1 MEYIDENN
9 PLIIECKLKTQQF
22 FNDFDTA
29 KFDDKLKVIIEFV
42 ESNIQSVE
50 NAKKILGANS
60 EEFFFYSDCIYMMA
74 ASKFIELMNTCQ
86 NELDKRKLLFLP
98 VSDKSYGETMF
109 EQYMYIF
116 VQIFPSGP
124 VKGWPFNQDAINA
137 WNLPLLEFGNLKNQ
151 NNSSDGGGCYIA
163 TMAYGDYEHP
173 QVLVLRKFRDEKL
186 INTNVGKALIKFYYG
201 VSPYLVKLLRNH
213 KQINKFI
220 KRVLDLLVQ
229 LIKKNELD

>member
-50 NAKKILGANS
+50 NAKQILGANS

-173 QVLVLRKFRDEKL
+173 QVVILRNFRDETLAKSLLGRWFVKTYYHYSPILVEKL
-186 INTNVGKALIKFYYG
+186 KDYHWINKSIRTFLNLSI
-201 VSPYLVKLLRNH
+201 
-213 KQINKFI
+213 KFI
-220 KRVLDLLVQ
+220 K
-229 LIKKNELD
+229 

>member
-1 MEYIDENN
+1 MENIDENN

-29 KFDDKLKVIIEFV
+29 KFDNKLKVIIEFV

-50 NAKKILGANS
+50 NAKQILGANS

-86 NELDKRKLLFLP
+86 SELDKRKLLFLP

-173 QVLVLRKFRDEKL
+173 QVLVLRRYRDEKL
-186 INTNVGKALIKFYYG
+186 SKSKFG
-201 VSPYLVKLLRNH
+201 NW
-213 KQINKFI
+213 FI
-220 KRVLDLLVQ
+220 KTYYRYSPLLVEKLKDVHWLNSLVRTMLN
-229 LIKKNELD
+229 LIIKIIK

>member
-1 MEYIDENN
+1 MENIDENN

-50 NAKKILGANS
+50 NAKQILGANS

-86 NELDKRKLLFLP
+86 NELDKRKLLFIP

-151 NNSSDGGGCYIA
+151 SNSSSEGGCYIA

-173 QVLVLRKFRDEKL
+173 QVLVLRRFRDEKL
-186 INTNVGKALIKFYYG
+186 SKSAFGRWFIKTYYRFSPILVEKLKSFYW
-201 VSPYLVKLLRNH
+201 
-213 KQINKFI
+213 INKSI
-220 KRVLDLLVQ
+220 RVILN
-229 LIKKNELD
+229 LIINFLK

>member
-173 QVLVLRKFRDEKL
+173 QVVILRNFRDETLAKSLLGRWFVKIYYHYSPILVEKL
-186 INTNVGKALIKFYYG
+186 KDYHWINISIRTFLNLLIKF
-201 VSPYLVKLLRNH
+201 
-213 KQINKFI
+213 I
-220 KRVLDLLVQ
+220 K
-229 LIKKNELD
+229 

>member
-29 KFDDKLKVIIEFV
+29 KFDDKIKVIIEFV

-137 WNLPLLEFGNLKNQ
+137 WNLPLLEFGNLKDQ

-173 QVLVLRKFRDEKL
+173 QVVILRNFRDETLAKSLLGRWFVKTYYHYSPILVEKL
-186 INTNVGKALIKFYYG
+186 KDFHWINKSIRTFLNLLIKF
-201 VSPYLVKLLRNH
+201 
-213 KQINKFI
+213 I
-220 KRVLDLLVQ
+220 K
-229 LIKKNELD
+229 

>member
-1 MEYIDENN
+1 MENIDENN

-50 NAKKILGANS
+50 NAKQILGANS

-86 NELDKRKLLFLP
+86 NELDKRKLLFIP

-151 NNSSDGGGCYIA
+151 SNNSSEGGCYIA

-173 QVLVLRKFRDEKL
+173 QVLVLRRYRDEKL
-186 INTNVGKALIKFYYG
+186 SKSKFG
-201 VSPYLVKLLRNH
+201 NW
-213 KQINKFI
+213 FI
-220 KRVLDLLVQ
+220 KTYYRYSPLLVERLKDVQ
-229 LIKKNELD
+229 WLNSLVRTILNLIIKIIK

>member
-50 NAKKILGANS
+50 NAKQILGANS

-124 VKGWPFNQDAINA
+124 VKGWSFNQDAINA

-173 QVLVLRKFRDEKL
+173 QVVILRNFRDETLAKSLLGRWFVKTYYHYSPILVEKL
-186 INTNVGKALIKFYYG
+186 KDYHWINKSIRTFLNLSI
-201 VSPYLVKLLRNH
+201 
-213 KQINKFI
+213 KFI
-220 KRVLDLLVQ
+220 K
-229 LIKKNELD
+229 

>member
-1 MEYIDENN
+1 MSELDENN
-9 PLIIECKLKTQQF
+9 PLVLQCKTRVQQF
-22 FNDFDTA
+22 FIDFENA
-29 KFDDKLKVIIEFV
+29 PFEEKIKIIIEFI
-42 ESNIQSVE
+42 ESNFDAVE
-50 NAKKILGANS
+50 NAKRILGEHT
-60 EEFFFYSDCIYMMA
+60 EEFRFYSDCIYMMA

-137 WNLPLLEFGNLKNQ
+137 WNLPLLEFGNLKDQ

-173 QVLVLRKFRDEKL
+173 QVVILRNFRDETLANSLLGRWFIKTYYHYSPILVEKL
-186 INTNVGKALIKFYYG
+186 KDFHWINKSIRTFLNLI
-201 VSPYLVKLLRNH
+201 
-213 KQINKFI
+213 IKFI
-220 KRVLDLLVQ
+220 K
-229 LIKKNELD
+229 